1 MILDLKWDFTI
12 IFPLI
17 ISYPI
22 YDSYDIVL
30 SIINLFRLVGPG
42 GCTSTLPSRAPS
54 TCRLYQDP
62 PIPSASLG
70 NPLSFER
77 LTRIIRQIRARKK
90 ESLLLVQGQ
99 GGPGA
104 VDGCIDWSSL
114 AKRSVLSGPD
124 LE

>member
-12 IFPLI
+12 VFPLI

-99 GGPGA
+99 GALGRLTGA
-104 VDGCIDWSSL
+104 LTGAL
-114 AKRSVLSGPD
+114 
-124 LE
+124 

>member
-1 MILDLKWDFTI
+1 MSKTFIIVQIGWSQIRISQSLDRSTI
-12 IFPLI
+12 R
-17 ISYPI
+17 SN
-22 YDSYDIVL
+22 DIR
-30 SIINLFRLVGPG
+30 SKI
-42 GCTSTLPSRAPS
+42 
-54 TCRLYQDP
+54 
-62 PIPSASLG
+62 ASLG